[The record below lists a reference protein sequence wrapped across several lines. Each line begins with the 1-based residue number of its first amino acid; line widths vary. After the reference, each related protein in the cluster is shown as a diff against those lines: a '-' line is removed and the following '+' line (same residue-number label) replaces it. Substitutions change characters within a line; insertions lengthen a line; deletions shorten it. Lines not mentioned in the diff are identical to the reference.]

1 MTKRKDYLLAAAALL
16 CLSGTSLL
24 TSCQKDY
31 DGQLEIL
38 RNQINNGE
46 VNLNGL
52 KEKVTL
58 IEQQIKALEEALTE
72 GGSGHKE
79 DIDRLK
85 TELETVKTDLN
96 NRIAELQAVIDCKK
110 RSRLLQQKRRCCYSS
125 DVAKLMFSS

>member
-1 MTKRKDYLLAAAALL
+1 MTKRKGYLLAAAALL

-52 KEKVTL
+52 KEKV
-58 IEQQIKALEEALTE
+58 
-72 GGSGHKE
+72 
-79 DIDRLK
+79 R
-85 TELETVKTDLN
+85 
-96 NRIAELQAVIDCKK
+96 
-110 RSRLLQQKRRCCYSS
+110 
-125 DVAKLMFSS
+125 

>member
-1 MTKRKDYLLAAAALL
+1 MTKRKGYLLAAAALL

-46 VNLNGL
+46 VNLNSL

-96 NRIAELQAVIDCKK
+96 NRKHSVNH
-110 RSRLLQQKRRCCYSS
+110 
-125 DVAKLMFSS
+125 VANFVN